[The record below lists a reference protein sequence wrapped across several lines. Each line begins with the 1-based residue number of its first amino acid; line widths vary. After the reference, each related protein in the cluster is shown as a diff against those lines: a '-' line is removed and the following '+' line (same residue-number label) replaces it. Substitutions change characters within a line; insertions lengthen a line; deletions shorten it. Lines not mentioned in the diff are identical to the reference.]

1 MTGNV
6 TVSINPLPTAYNV
19 TGGGA
24 YCSGGSRYACRSE
37 QLPVRILSASA
48 QWSGRGNRPGNG
60 FIPDLRNLTNAGTYR
75 VLATNATTTCTNSM
89 TGNVTVSINP
99 LPTAYNVTGGG
110 AYCSGGAGMP
120 VGLSNS
126 QSGVNYQLQLN
137 GVLRFDRP
145 GNGFIPDLR
154 GPDKCRHIYCQSHKC
169 HNHLHKQHDRQC
181 NSNNKPIAHSI

>member
-1 MTGNV
+1 
-6 TVSINPLPTAYNV
+6 
-19 TGGGA
+19 
-24 YCSGGSRYACRSE
+24 
-37 QLPVRILSASA
+37 
-48 QWSGRGNRPGNG
+48 
-60 FIPDLRNLTNAGTYR
+60 
-75 VLATNATTTCTNSM
+75 M

-137 GVLRFDRP
+137 GVGGATDPGTGLSLTYGSQTNAGTYTVLATNASTMCSSNMTGNVTVSINPLPTAYNVTGGGPYCSGGTGMPVGLSNSQSGVNYQLQLNGVRRGNRP

-154 GPDKCRHIYCQSHKC
+154 
-169 HNHLHKQHDRQC
+169 
-181 NSNNKPIAHSI
+181 